1 MELVKANDALIE
13 KTSKF
18 ASEVFTDYYDDL
30 IGHEQATYMAK
41 LFLSSEAIRKLMEEG
56 AIFKL
61 AIQDEKI
68 IGFYEIKPEE
78 DGRVFLSKLYA
89 EKNHRH
95 AGLGRVMFEDV
106 KQFAKENGQHFLPSR
121 IKRSHSRFGF
131 CRNVP
136 LAKYLFPYP
145 CPYRRQR
152 SHKENQQNHDQSISV
167 NVLIFI
173 EVTAAVYRLA
183 QRIFGLNQ
191 IFRGHHQLESHPHR
205 IGVCLPQITGN
216 QGKIDIKEN
225 AQIKPAVQA
234 IHVNQFRFNAAA
246 ALTGRL
252 ADDGNH
258 K

>member
-30 IGHEQATYMAK
+30 IGHEQAAYMAK

-106 KQFAKENGQHFLPSR
+106 KQFAKENG
-121 IKRSHSRFGF
+121 
-131 CRNVP
+131 
-136 LAKYLFPYP
+136 Y
-145 CPYRRQR
+145 
-152 SHKENQQNHDQSISV
+152 
-167 NVLIFI
+167 
-173 EVTAAVYRLA
+173 
-183 QRIFGLNQ
+183 
-191 IFRGHHQLESHPHR
+191 
-205 IGVCLPQITGN
+205 
-216 QGKIDIKEN
+216 GKIYLTVNKYNTPSYEIYKHLGFKVIDSVVNDIGHGY
-225 AQIKPAVQA
+225 VM
-234 IHVNQFRFNAAA
+234 
-246 ALTGRL
+246 
-252 ADDGNH
+252 DDYIMEYTIDE
-258 K
+258 